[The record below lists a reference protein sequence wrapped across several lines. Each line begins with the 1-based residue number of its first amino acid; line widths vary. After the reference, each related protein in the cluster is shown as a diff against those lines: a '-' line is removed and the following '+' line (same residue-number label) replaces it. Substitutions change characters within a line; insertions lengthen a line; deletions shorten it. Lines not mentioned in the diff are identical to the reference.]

1 MIISLNYLKS
11 IIPGLPSEDVI
22 AEGLKIMG
30 LEVEETVKR
39 NRVHGARIVKVE
51 KVDLVSDKLR
61 IAFVDDGNGNTKKI
75 VTNSDKVQVD
85 SVVAVALPGAKI
97 ADVTVEERSVRGAL
111 SEGVI
116 LSAAD
121 FGIDTETLP
130 QSERE
135 GAWILP
141 EGSPI
146 GSDPADSMW
155 LNDTIFNI
163 KVTPNHPE
171 WLSING
177 LLREIAVIIWRDTGK
192 VIDIP
197 SLSHAPQNPQGK
209 TGANFKLQIDN
220 LEDCPWYVG
229 VETNV
234 EVKPSG
240 FEMRKRLL
248 AAGLRP
254 INNVVDAS
262 NLAMYEDGQ
271 PTHAFDAD
279 KLTSGVV
286 KVARTM
292 APMKFTTLDGTERDL
307 PVGAMMIWDG
317 DKPIAIAGIMG
328 GTDTEVSASTKRIFL
343 ESAFFN
349 PMTVAKTSSKLGLRT
364 EASSRY
370 EKGVSTE
377 QAMETANKVIGLIG
391 AQPFE
396 PIEVKAAIKRRT
408 VELRPD
414 RIRRILGFD
423 IDLKKG
429 LKGLEI
435 LGIKCD
441 DGNPIKCEI
450 PGPRDNDLKAEID
463 LIEEIIRVIG
473 YDTIPTTFPMIIEK
487 SFKDEP
493 GFAFERRIKRIM
505 AGLGFTECVTRVM
518 TNPEQMKSYM
528 LDSHLDKAPKLVNP
542 MTSDCTHMR
551 PDAEIGIIEVA
562 SYNLRQ
568 RFLDLNLF
576 EVGSQFGPETR
587 SLVIVMTGKKPN
599 SWDNKIIKKEPHNKQ
614 IESSAIDFY
623 DMKGS
628 IETLLTSLSSSTPHF
643 AESKLPHLH
652 PFRQAHVLIDDKV
665 VGYFGQMH
673 PDAAKNI
680 DAPNPVFV
688 ANLSI
693 PELLCFAPEVVKNTK
708 YSKFPAVLRDIAILC
723 NDNELYHK
731 IFDVIRQN
739 GGENLTGIELFD
751 QYVGE
756 FAQHNKKSLAFSL
769 SFSDKE
775 GTLVGEDIDKVI
787 TQIEKALENI
797 GASIRKA

>member
-11 IIPGLPSEDVI
+11 IVPGLPNQEVI
-22 AEGLKIMG
+22 AEGLKILG
-30 LEVEETVKR
+30 LEVEETVNR
-39 NRVHGARIVKVE
+39 NRVKGARIVKVE
-51 KVDLVSDKLR
+51 KIDLVSDKLR
-61 IAFVDDGNGNTKKI
+61 IAFVNDGKGNTKKI
-75 VTNSDKVQVD
+75 ISNSDKVQVG
-85 SVVAVALPGAKI
+85 SVVAVAFPGAII
-97 ADVTVEERSVRGAL
+97 ADATVEERSVRGAL

-116 LSAAD
+116 LSAVD
-121 FGIDTETLP
+121 FGIDTEILP

-141 EGSPI
+141 DDSPI
-146 GSDPADSMW
+146 NTDPADSMW
-155 LNDTIFNI
+155 LNDTILNI

-171 WLSING
+171 WLSIKG
-177 LLREIAVIIWRDTGK
+177 LLREIAVIMWRDTGK
-192 VIDIP
+192 IIEIP
-197 SLSHAPQNPQGK
+197 NLSCPPINSK
-209 TGANFKLQIDN
+209 DKNNTSIKLQIDN

-229 VETNV
+229 VESRV
-234 EVKPSG
+234 EVRPSG
-240 FEMRKRLL
+240 FETRKRLL

-286 KVARTM
+286 KVAKTM
-292 APMKFTTLDGTERDL
+292 TPMKFTTLDGTERDI

-317 DKPIAIAGIMG
+317 DKPIAIAGVMG
-328 GTDTEVSASTKRIFL
+328 GTDTEVSTSTKRIFL

-364 EASSRY
+364 EASSRF
-370 EKGVSTE
+370 EKGVSPE
-377 QAMETANKVIGLIG
+377 QAMETANKVMDLIG
-391 AQPFE
+391 TE
-396 PIEVKAAIKRRT
+396 SLLPIEVKAETKRRI
-408 VELRPD
+408 VKLRPE
-414 RIRRILGFD
+414 RITKILGFD

-435 LGIKCD
+435 LGIACT

-450 PGPRDNDLKAEID
+450 SGPRDNDLKAEID

-473 YDTIPTTFPMIIEK
+473 YDTIPTTFPVIDEK
-487 SFKDEP
+487 NFMDEP

-505 AGLGFTECVTRVM
+505 AGMGFTECITKVM
-518 TNPEQMKSYM
+518 TNAEQMKSYM
-528 LDSHLDKAPKLVNP
+528 LDSQIDKAPKLVNP
-542 MTSDCTHMR
+542 MTSDCTHMM
-551 PDAEIGIIEVA
+551 PSAEIGVIQVA

-568 RFLDLNLF
+568 RFLNLNLF

-587 SLVIVMTGKKPN
+587 SLTIVITGKKPN
-599 SWDNKIIKKEPHNKQ
+599 SWDKKIIKKEPHNKQ
-614 IESSAIDFY
+614 IESSELDFY
-623 DMKGS
+623 DMKGAIES
-628 IETLLTSLSSSTPHF
+628 ILISLSAGVPQF
-643 AESKLPHLH
+643 KESNLPHLH
-652 PFRQAHVLIDDKV
+652 PFRQAHILLDGKQ

-688 ANLSI
+688 ANLFI
-693 PELLCFAPEVVKNTK
+693 HDLLCFVPEVVKNSK
-708 YSKFPAVLRDIAILC
+708 YSKFPAVLRDIAVLC
-723 NDNELYHK
+723 NDTESYNK
-731 IFDVIRQN
+731 IHETIRQN

-751 QYVGE
+751 QYIGE
-756 FAQHNKKSLAFSL
+756 FLQHNKKSLALSL

-787 TQIEKALENI
+787 AQIEKALESI

>member
-1 MIISLNYLKS
+1 MIISLNYLRS
-11 IIPGLPSEDVI
+11 LIPGLPSEEAI
-22 AEGLKIMG
+22 EEGFKIMG
-30 LEVEETVKR
+30 LEVEETIKR

-61 IAFVDDGNGNTKKI
+61 IAFLDDGKGNTKKI
-75 VTNSDKVQVD
+75 VTNSDKVQAD
-85 SVVAVALPGAKI
+85 SVVAVALPGARI
-97 ADVTVEERSVRGAL
+97 GDVTVEERSIRGAN

-121 FGIDTETLP
+121 FGVDTEILP

-141 EGSPI
+141 DDSPVNT
-146 GSDPADSMW
+146 DPADSMW

-171 WLSING
+171 WLSIKG

-192 VIDIP
+192 AIEVP
-197 SLSHAPQNPQGK
+197 SLSLTPKNASGK
-209 TGANFKLQIDN
+209 TNANFKLQIDN

-229 VETNV
+229 VEANV

-279 KLTSGVV
+279 KLTSAIV

-292 APMKFTTLDGTERDL
+292 APMKFTTLDGAEREL
-307 PVGAMMIWDG
+307 PVGAMMIWGG

-328 GTDTEVSASTKRIFL
+328 GTDTEVSALTKRIFL

-364 EASSRY
+364 EASARF

-377 QAMETANKVIGLIG
+377 QAMETAGKVMGLIG
-391 AQPFE
+391 ANPLQ
-396 PIEVKAAIKRRT
+396 PIEVKADIKRRT
-408 VELRPD
+408 IELRPE

-435 LGIKCD
+435 LGIKCI

-473 YDTIPTTFPMIIEK
+473 YDTIPTTFPSIVEK
-487 SFKDEP
+487 NFRDEP
-493 GFAFERRIKRIM
+493 GFAFERRIKRITT
-505 AGLGFTECVTRVM
+505 GLGFMECVTRAM

-528 LDSHLDKAPKLVNP
+528 LDSMLEKAPKLLNP

-551 PDAEIGIIEVA
+551 PAAEIGVIEVA

-576 EVGSQFGPETR
+576 EICSQFGPETR
-587 SLVIVMTGKKPN
+587 SLTIVMTGKKPN

-623 DMKGS
+623 DMKGA
-628 IETLLTSLSSSTPHF
+628 IETLLVSLSASLPQF
-643 AESKLPHLH
+643 KESKLPHLH
-652 PFRQAHVLIDDKV
+652 PFRQAVVLLDDKP

-693 PELLCFAPEVVKNTK
+693 PDLLFFAPEVVKNAK
-708 YSKFPAVLRDIAILC
+708 YSKFPAVLRDIAVLC
-723 NDNELYHK
+723 KDDQMYHK
-731 IFDVIRQN
+731 IFEVIRQN

-787 TQIEKALENI
+787 AEIEKALENI